1 MISLDLQEYN
11 RTQHENT
18 VVNIARRLSNSNVP
32 YCFIKSSSLALQR
45 LPVSPNDIDILTT
58 AEGAYDLQRALQQR
72 GNLVK
77 EVQYSTDGMFG
88 SYFGKLNLNGVQV
101 EIIGE
106 FTEKHS
112 KGWKSNKKVLEER
125 VFVDKNG
132 CLIPV
137 SRLEHERQS
146 YHELKREKDTLK
158 KARLQ
163 EMFSLRI

>member
-1 MISLDLQEYN
+1 MISLDLKEYN

-18 VVNIARRLSNSNVP
+18 VVDIARRLSDSNVP
-32 YCFIKSSSLALQR
+32 YCFIKSSSLALQG
-45 LPVSPNDIDILTT
+45 LPVNPNDIDILTT
-58 AEGAYDLQRALQQR
+58 AEGAYNLQRALQPQ
-72 GNLVK
+72 GNLVR

-88 SYFGKLNLNGVQV
+88 SYFGRLNIDGIPV

-125 VFVDKNG
+125 VFVYKNG

-137 SRLEHERQS
+137 SSLQDERES
-146 YHELKREKDTLK
+146 YEELKREKDAVKRKVLN
-158 KARLQ
+158 
-163 EMFSLRI
+163 EIFSLKI